1 MVVGAVELL
10 PARDAVGLR
19 CEYSEAYPDVREAAW
34 APYAVL
40 YPELFAVSA
49 WRLPVTCYVV
59 RTAGTTALV
68 DTGVGPPGL
77 WDWTAEEEGLLP
89 ASLGALGIGPADVDV
104 VLLTHLDIDHLGWN
118 TDLEGVPL
126 FPRARYV
133 VHADGL
139 AFAMSR
145 AGRAHIQRCV
155 VPILDRFEQVRGDVE
170 LAPGI
175 TAFGTPGHAPGH
187 LSVRISSEGAKATI
201 LGDVAPHPALLD
213 ETGWRFHFDED
224 AEQNGHVRAALVDE
238 LRRDGG
244 LVVCGHFPGSGIG
257 RITEHDGMVVWDEVS
272 P

>member
-1 MVVGAVELL
+1 MGPVRESLPGAVRGGCLAPPGHLL
-10 PARDAVGLR
+10 RRAHRGDDRPRGHGGRPSRPLGLDSRRGGTAASLARDAR
-19 CEYSEAYPDVREAAW
+19 
-34 APYAVL
+34 
-40 YPELFAVSA
+40 
-49 WRLPVTCYVV
+49 
-59 RTAGTTALV
+59 
-68 DTGVGPPGL
+68 
-77 WDWTAEEEGLLP
+77 
-89 ASLGALGIGPADVDV
+89 IGPADVDV

-133 VHADGL
+133 VHADAL
-139 AFAMSR
+139 ACAMSR

-155 VPILDRFEQVRGDVE
+155 VPILDRFEQVRRDVE

-175 TAFGTPGHAPGH
+175 TAFGTPGHSPGH
-187 LSVRISSEGAKATI
+187 LSLRISSEGAEATT

-213 ETGWRFHFDED
+213 ETGWRFQFDED
-224 AEQNGHVRAALVDE
+224 AEQNGAVRTALVDE

-257 RITEHDGMVVWDEVS
+257 RIAEHDGMVVWDEVS